1 MAPGSRG
8 ASVPHASSRCA
19 PRRSIASAFDLFD
32 KFNAA
37 FAALD
42 LDGDGTIS
50 VAELG
55 VATQRLSLSQQVSS
69 ADELAL
75 QPPAAPCGTLQ
86 HPAAPSGPPCSTRVT
101 RLQLHTRQVSEA
113 ELALLVSQFDLNDNG
128 SSAPC
133 AQMHDAAENTT
144 SHAMT
149 LWTLHAHVRTN
160 PRCRVRA
167 PCRAL

>member
-75 QPPAAPCGTLQ
+75 QPPAAPCGTLR
-86 HPAAPSGPPCSTRVT
+86 HPAAPCSTLGPT
-101 RLQLHTRQVSEA
+101 LQHPRDQ
-113 ELALLVSQFDLNDNG
+113 
-128 SSAPC
+128 
-133 AQMHDAAENTT
+133 AAT
-144 SHAMT
+144 SYSPG
-149 LWTLHAHVRTN
+149 V
-160 PRCRVRA
+160 
-167 PCRAL
+167 